1 MNGEGQGHG
10 RRYVAGPIRWWL
22 LLLGIALTLT
32 LVTWGFTASVA
43 SSAESQAR
51 DALEDAGLDNVVVD
65 EVRYREIE
73 LRGPSGD
80 QEAAEAAVDGIVL
93 ITSLTYTVDPSLDPS
108 PTPEPT
114 SASADPT
121 DEASESAEPS
131 ETASPAESAT
141 PSATPEETVTTPLP
155 EFEPVLFEAFSSDLT
170 SAAKKAL
177 DSVADSV
184 IDTLETH
191 EGITVH
197 LDAYS
202 DSYGTEEENQE
213 LTEERAA
220 NVAEYLVRAG
230 VPSDLMET
238 AAHGEDSPVASN
250 ATEAGRAQNRRV
262 EITITEEG

>member
-22 LLLGIALTLT
+22 LLLGLALTLT

-51 DALEDAGLDNVVVD
+51 EALDEAGLENVVVAD
-65 EVRYREIE
+65 VRYREVE

-80 QEAAEAAVDGIVL
+80 QEAAASAVDGIAL
-93 ITSLTYTVDPSLDPS
+93 ITSLTYTADASLDPS

-114 SASADPT
+114 STSEDPT
-121 DEASESAEPS
+121 DEPSESAEPS
-131 ETASPAESAT
+131 DTASPAESAS
-141 PSATPEETVTTPLP
+141 PSATPDETATTPLP
-155 EFEPVLFEAFSSDLT
+155 DFEPVLFEAFSSDLT
-170 SAAKKAL
+170 SKAKKSL
-177 DSVADSV
+177 DSVADSI
-184 IDTLETH
+184 IDALETH

-220 NVAEYLVRAG
+220 NVAEYLARAG
-230 VPSDLMET
+230 VPSDLLKT
-238 AAHGEDSPVASN
+238 AAYGEDSPVASN